1 MALVIVLFV
10 IGALVLLCIAMIFT
24 NTVPKVARRTRQL
37 PRKLPGYELIPGGR
51 TGHYTKRYT
60 FEDKLEE
67 DLQRE
72 KKLAQQL
79 KRRK

>member
-1 MALVIVLFV
+1 MALVIVFFV

-24 NTVPKVARRTRQL
+24 NTVPKAERRSRQI
-37 PRKLPGYELIPGGR
+37 PRKLPGYELILGGR
-51 TGHYTKRYT
+51 TGHYQKRYT
-60 FEDKLEE
+60 FKDKLEE

-79 KRRK
+79 KRRE